1 MKRKEDMKMQKLKGL
16 WIPAEILLGEKL
28 TDKEKLILS
37 KNVIYKNKNK
47 NSRFFIYF
55 MIYFLYKIKF

>member
-1 MKRKEDMKMQKLKGL
+1 MQKLKGL